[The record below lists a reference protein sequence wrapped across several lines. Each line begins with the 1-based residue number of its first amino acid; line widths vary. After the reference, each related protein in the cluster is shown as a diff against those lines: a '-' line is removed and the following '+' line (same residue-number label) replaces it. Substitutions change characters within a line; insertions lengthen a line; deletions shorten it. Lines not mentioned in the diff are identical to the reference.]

1 MPISVREGIYIS
13 SPLATSFSFGFIGS
27 SKCKTLCDPTPWVV
41 KLLCV
46 HEDRRGGWIL
56 HRPMSPYAGDGL
68 MQPSTSR
75 VRFDLFARINLED
88 RASRRNVAGSARD
101 RVASMWRAPC
111 RRAPRIE
118 PCPSRSNNRR
128 TVRWRRIECRTRTS
142 MDLQNRGRSFARR
155 RERLSAGDLSD
166 GRVAWD
172 GLRDGIER
180 RIGQKELCQDGRCS
194 RSGACQVAAS
204 ASVDYVPAREHGR
217 PRGSNKRERDHV
229 ARAFFFA
236 NPFYSFSQILFS
248 FSGVTG
254 RFRGIQLHVGRVA
267 NQDDPVARRTLD
279 HHAAPNSPARS
290 MT

>member
-1 MPISVREGIYIS
+1 
-13 SPLATSFSFGFIGS
+13 
-27 SKCKTLCDPTPWVV
+27 
-41 KLLCV
+41 
-46 HEDRRGGWIL
+46 
-56 HRPMSPYAGDGL
+56 
-68 MQPSTSR
+68 
-75 VRFDLFARINLED
+75 
-88 RASRRNVAGSARD
+88 
-101 RVASMWRAPC
+101 MWRAPC
-111 RRAPRIE
+111 RRAPRTG

-142 MDLQNRGRSFARR
+142 MDLQNRGRSCARR
-155 RERLSAGDLSD
+155 RERLSVEDLSD
-166 GRVAWD
+166 GRAAWD

-180 RIGQKELCQDGRCS
+180 AYRTKRTLSRRAMFPFGSMSRRRVRLGRLCA
-194 RSGACQVAAS
+194 RSGTWLA
-204 ASVDYVPAREHGR
+204 HG
-217 PRGSNKRERDHV
+217 RERDHDG
-229 ARAFFFA
+229 RYFFFA